1 MYLYRFTSANQSLYF
16 IPPGHTE
23 NLCNK
28 YAAQLL
34 AETNFPLGKGTS
46 CNISHFN
53 TFNGADVI
61 VDALQA
67 QNWQPTHNFSIPPA
81 MLEHPALLTDA
92 DIATSQWSVAE
103 VPPNFLI
110 LLEAVAVRQQAPPPR
125 RRHPPRKTFQ
135 LGAPGVL
142 LLVLVLVLVQKW
154 A

>member
-1 MYLYRFTSANQSLYF
+1 MHIYRLTSGHRSFYL

-23 NLCNK
+23 ELCNK
-28 YAAQLL
+28 YVPQLL
-34 AETNFPLGKGTS
+34 AETNFPERTGVTR
-46 CNISHFN
+46 NISHLK
-53 TFNGADVI
+53 TCNGADI
-61 VDALQA
+61 IIDALQA

-81 MLEHPALLTDA
+81 LMEHPALLTDA